1 MKMYTLQSV
10 GCNAFYSN
18 HKSSDFPEFSQSLK
32 CQSKSTGS
40 GIYYNFTVADPDLEL
55 TGWGGLDLLA
65 LLAFF
70 PSVISSLFT

>member
-1 MKMYTLQSV
+1 MYEDVHTSECGLQ
-10 GCNAFYSN
+10 AFYSN

-55 TGWGGLDLLA
+55 TGWGGGGG
-65 LLAFF
+65 
-70 PSVISSLFT
+70 S